1 MENYKFLKCT
11 KKVVCLLLYNNLCL
25 NDIDL
30 ISKISEIIELFYK
43 EDQLL
48 LCTYNEYKND
58 KFTEALE
65 ISFGEKIKTIYT
77 KKSLFSRNIYRKKQI
92 SLSNADLQK
101 IIMLAINYNASPCI
115 NVSNMNG
122 ITYYEI
128 VFNDNDGTFINFNSE
143 IFDVNIIKNNVNKI
157 LNN

>member
-1 MENYKFLKCT
+1 MENYKFFKCT
-11 KKVVCLLLYNNLCL
+11 KKVVCLMLYNNLCL

-30 ISKISEIIELFYK
+30 ISKILKIIELFFK

-58 KFTEALE
+58 KFTEELE
-65 ISFGEKIKTIYT
+65 ISFGEKIQTIYT
-77 KKSLFSRNIYRKKQI
+77 KKSLFSRNKYKKKQI
-92 SLSNADLQK
+92 SLSNVDLQK
-101 IIMLAINYNASPCI
+101 IIMLAITYNASPCI

-143 IFDVNIIKNNVNKI
+143 IFDVNKIKNNVNKI